1 MSSRGLMRIA
11 ASAVVLAV
19 VGCAG
24 KPPLP
29 KYASVENAA
38 RTSSEENFA
47 ALVPEA
53 DVVYFPV
60 ESASH
65 GGRSDPAAQL
75 LAALQQTG
83 APIAIAWDII
93 DASQQPLLDQLAAVQ
108 GAARENVIAQLNLE
122 GTGRAREYCRSVLRS
137 PQAAALRHL
146 AIAAPVALVDKVRSA
161 ETLSPDE
168 QAQVPRG
175 FRAPPGELETFA
187 EELGAARAA
196 TGDLTA
202 LYREHLLVEQF
213 AAERIAAQFQSG
225 AGGKL
230 LVFLRA
236 SNLQPGRG
244 VPYFV
249 AQKVQLRQL
258 VFGSDRGAGAKLLTL
273 QRRSVGRFEIVDSS
287 PRAARDEARLAFPR
301 ASAAGVL
308 RLLLATPEEVAR
320 L

>member
-1 MSSRGLMRIA
+1 MRSQLSLGIVGC
-11 ASAVVLAV
+11 AVALAV
-19 VGCAG
+19 AGCAG

-29 KYASVENAA
+29 KYASVETAA
-38 RTSSEENFA
+38 RTSSSENFA

-93 DASQQPLLDQLAAVQ
+93 DVSQQPLLDQLAGAQ
-108 GAARENVIAQLNLE
+108 GGARESLIAQLNLE
-122 GTGRAREYCRSVLRS
+122 GTGRAREYCRSVLR
-137 PQAAALRHL
+137 AAQPPALRHL
-146 AIAAPVALVDKVRSA
+146 AIAAPPALSEKVRSG
-161 ETLSPDE
+161 EMLSVDE

-175 FRAPPGELETFA
+175 FRAPPGELERFTDR
-187 EELGAARAA
+187 LGAARAA
-196 TGDLTA
+196 TADVTG
-202 LYREHLLVEQF
+202 LYRAHLFAEQF
-213 AAERIAAQFQSG
+213 AAQRIAAHFQSG

-236 SNLQPGRG
+236 SDLQPGRG

-249 AQKVQLRQL
+249 PQKVQLRQL
-258 VFGSDRGAGAKLLTL
+258 VFGSDRGAAAKLLTL
-273 QRRSVGRFEIVDSS
+273 ERRSGRAFEIVD
-287 PRAARDEARLAFPR
+287 RAPV
-301 ASAAGVL
+301 AS
-308 RLLLATPEEVAR
+308 RE
-320 L
+320 